1 MLNIPPYDNAL
12 KLRNVASRKSFG
24 ENNVQTAKHYG
35 NLGRLYQSMRRY
47 EVSNKKKTFFVF
59 SLGFALGSV
68 THFHGKKERG
78 KYSSSPLPIIFII
91 TISLIFFFFFLS
103 SCQGKEYIYKYIKQ
117 LSFGQL

>member
-47 EVSNKKKTFFVF
+47 EVSNLKKKTFFVF

-91 TISLIFFFFFLS
+91 TISLIFFF
-103 SCQGKEYIYKYIKQ
+103 CQVARAKNIYIKQ

>member
-78 KYSSSPLPIIFII
+78 KYSSFPFAHYFHYNYFID
-91 TISLIFFFFFLS
+91 LFFF
-103 SCQGKEYIYKYIKQ
+103 CQVAKAKNIYINI
-117 LSFGQL
+117 